1 MGAGALPPDTCTHT
15 PLLTPLPLAL
25 PPPRPSPQTKEGE
38 VFESD
43 TDTEVIPKLCK
54 FLYSRLPEP
63 IPFPQLVRAAIA
75 PRGCVE
81 GQGRSSKG
89 VGRRACRSLDRASY
103 NAAAPIAMRTPLM
116 PRCTPHFAAL
126 PPLREHSFHPPG
138 VRGGQAAGG
147 RVRPAHQVR
156 RLPWRAGGLPPPPRA
171 PPTRPTPRS
180 RPSSPAPP
188 ATAPSSSTRWPPTA
202 PPSSTASSS
211 SWPRRPRPWWST
223 PSSEC
228 AHACVACVE
237 GSRARRWGARGAARH
252 GPLTPPSP
260 PAPF

>member
-1 MGAGALPPDTCTHT
+1 M
-15 PLLTPLPLAL
+15 
-25 PPPRPSPQTKEGE
+25 
-38 VFESD
+38 FESD

-156 RLPWRAGGLPPPPRA
+156 RLPWRAGGLPPRLPFDPGHEVWHPGGWEVVVGEGVGGSRIHSSLPRTPRHRRPPFPPPR
-171 PPTRPTPRS
+171 PPPPPPLQAAATPRT
-180 RPSSPAPP
+180 PNSPN
-188 ATAPSSSTRWPPTA
+188 T
-202 PPSSTASSS
+202 
-211 SWPRRPRPWWST
+211 
-223 PSSEC
+223 
-228 AHACVACVE
+228 
-237 GSRARRWGARGAARH
+237 
-252 GPLTPPSP
+252 PLTPKLTGTSSHGPQFFDSV
-260 PAPF
+260 APNGATQQYGLELFLASEASAVVEHTKQ